1 MLILVQ
7 VLALL
12 KKRNTIKELDMVK
25 TELELNGR
33 TVVDAKIDGIDLRDY
48 PDFCDAYFESACY
61 EDGTALTDD
70 ELEQL
75 REQNFDAFYEQIID
89 RIY

>member
-1 MLILVQ
+1 
-7 VLALL
+7 
-12 KKRNTIKELDMVK
+12 MVS
-25 TELELNGR
+25 TRLQLNGR
-33 TVVDAKIDGIDLRDY
+33 TVVDAVVDGIDMRDY

-70 ELEQL
+70 ELIEL
-75 REQNFDAFYEQIID
+75 TDQNPETLHEMIYD